1 MGFGIVNVPGGGSE
15 EKLTA
20 HLADKNNPHGVTA
33 EQVGARPNTWVPKL
47 NDVAFLGAQPIT
59 SAENDTSENW
69 AKLGSGYAWY
79 YTGELL
85 NNQPS
90 VYGFLVNYEY
100 GADIFQLWK
109 AQGEDSVYVRSGNAA
124 GWHMAWARLV
134 TNSELGAQTVK
145 SAYRILEDYQTYDL
159 NALTEGFRVYKC
171 TGSSSNL
178 PVSGAYGHLMVMQAS
193 NESAFAIQVYFCED
207 DNAGIWKRYQAGGGW
222 QAWVRL
228 IDTKN
233 IAGQSVNYA
242 SYAYLPSNSAA
253 DINTAALRGMRFST
267 GEVTPGAGEICW
279 QYG

>member
-33 EQVGARPNTWVPKL
+33 EQVGARPNTWMPKL
-47 NDVAFLGAQPIT
+47 ADVAFLGNSPIKAT
-59 SAENDTSENW
+59 ADDTTANW
-69 AKLGSGYAWY
+69 SNLGSGYAWY
-79 YTGELL
+79 ETGECL

-90 VYGFLVNYEY
+90 VYGILVNYSY
-100 GADIFQLWK
+100 GSDIFQLWK
-109 AQGEDSVYVRSGNAA
+109 AQTNDSVYVRSGNAG

-171 TGSSSNL
+171 NGSSSNL

-193 NESAFAIQVYFCED
+193 NESAYAVQVYFCEG
-207 DNAGIWKRYQAGGGW
+207 DNEGIWKRYQAGGSW
-222 QAWVRL
+222 QAWVRV

-233 IAGQSVNYA
+233 IGGQSVNYA
-242 SYAYLPSNSAA
+242 TYAAIGNYDQDYGARLRNQ
-253 DINTAALRGMRFST
+253 ALVASDT
-267 GEVTPGAGEICW
+267 TPGANGQINW
-279 QYG
+279 TYG